1 MIRKRLN
8 ILQYTMDKNNYY
20 QVPLAGFIFDTKP
33 VATEIA
39 QIKPKLQETADI
51 LMTGLEPKWKE
62 LAQKANKQWRDMGLE
77 KVRAEVIK
85 QVQAYLDAGG
95 K

>member
-1 MIRKRLN
+1 MSRINTDNDPETIKF
-8 ILQYTMDKNNYY
+8 LQYTMDKNSYY

-62 LAQKANKQWRDMGLE
+62 LAQKANKRM
-77 KVRAEVIK
+77 
-85 QVQAYLDAGG
+85 AGFG
-95 K
+95 S